1 MRIALDRPGAKG
13 QYEHM
18 FTTPK
23 RTRDEVEALIEKNQ
37 EAYVDGWLQPDQ
49 FAYNMAVL
57 SAELDAAED
66 DAA

>member
-1 MRIALDRPGAKG
+1 
-13 QYEHM
+13 M